1 MMYGWS
7 GLFRYILVGKEKS
20 YQVGLDEVER
30 FKLGVFSDSA

>member
-1 MMYGWS
+1 MY
-7 GLFRYILVGKEKS
+7 LLVGKEVS